1 MVTFT
6 TNTSERAVELLE
18 RSEHVASLAEALESS
33 GTEARGRLVL
43 ISGEAGVGKTAL
55 LRTFCDESA
64 GSSRVLWG
72 ACDSL
77 FTPRPLGPFV
87 DIAAQTG
94 GELEEIVHRDAKPYE
109 VAGAVIR
116 ELDREAP
123 TIVVL
128 DDLHWADE
136 ATLDVLTVVGRR
148 IGALAGTLVLA
159 AYRDD
164 ELDAAHVLRV
174 VLGEL
179 ARGEDASR
187 LHVDPLSLEAVAQL
201 AEAHSV
207 EPGELYRRTEGN
219 PFYVTEVLAAG
230 GQAIPA
236 TVRDAVLARA
246 GRLSPSAR
254 GVLEAV
260 AVVPLGCERRLLER
274 LARDAT
280 DHLGE
285 CLVSGILRDE
295 GATVRFRH
303 ELARLALEETIDPG
317 RRLLL
322 HRAAL
327 GALFDAPGDLE
338 MARLAHHAE
347 AAGDAEAVLRFAPA
361 AGARASALGAHREAG
376 AQYERA
382 LRFADGAPLET
393 QAELLE
399 QFSNESYLTDD
410 FDTAI
415 EATERALECY
425 RSLGDVRREGA
436 TLGLLSRLLW
446 CPGRT
451 AESAAAAHQAVVVLE
466 QLPPGP
472 ELAMAYSNLA
482 SGYVNLEDSARGA
495 VWGTRAIE
503 LADRIGEEEV
513 LIHALNNVGTSELLA
528 GEVEGREK
536 LERSFALAR
545 EAGLDS
551 HAGRALIHLVWAA
564 TRTRRY
570 DLAVPDLEFA
580 LEYCRERD
588 LELWSQHLVADQ
600 ARIALDLG
608 RWDDAAESAS
618 TVLREPRT
626 SIAVPVVQAL
636 CILGLLRARRGDP
649 GAWDALDEARGIG
662 KPSGGLQEVAPIA
675 AARAE
680 ALWLDD
686 GLDPEAVGEA
696 TDAVF
701 EIAKERSSTWVA
713 GELACWRRR
722 AGIDEPAPDAA
733 EPFAL
738 QLAGDWKSAHDYWS
752 RIGCPYEAA
761 LALVDSGEEKPLRE
775 AFEELNRLGAT
786 RAAAVVVRR
795 LRGRG
800 ARGLPRGPRPATRS
814 NPAGLTAREQE
825 VLVLVAQGLRNGDIA
840 GRLVVSRK
848 TVDHHVSAILRKLAV
863 GTRGEAAARAGGLGL
878 LAQDR

>member
-1 MVTFT
+1 
-6 TNTSERAVELLE
+6 
-18 RSEHVASLAEALESS
+18 
-33 GTEARGRLVL
+33 
-43 ISGEAGVGKTAL
+43 
-55 LRTFCDESA
+55 
-64 GSSRVLWG
+64 
-72 ACDSL
+72 
-77 FTPRPLGPFV
+77 
-87 DIAAQTG
+87 
-94 GELEEIVHRDAKPYE
+94 
-109 VAGAVIR
+109 
-116 ELDREAP
+116 
-123 TIVVL
+123 
-128 DDLHWADE
+128 
-136 ATLDVLTVVGRR
+136 
-148 IGALAGTLVLA
+148 
-159 AYRDD
+159 
-164 ELDAAHVLRV
+164 
-174 VLGEL
+174 
-179 ARGEDASR
+179 
-187 LHVDPLSLEAVAQL
+187 
-201 AEAHSV
+201 
-207 EPGELYRRTEGN
+207 
-219 PFYVTEVLAAG
+219 
-230 GQAIPA
+230 
-236 TVRDAVLARA
+236 
-246 GRLSPSAR
+246 
-254 GVLEAV
+254 
-260 AVVPLGCERRLLER
+260 
-274 LARDAT
+274 
-280 DHLGE
+280 
-285 CLVSGILRDE
+285 
-295 GATVRFRH
+295 
-303 ELARLALEETIDPG
+303 
-317 RRLLL
+317 
-322 HRAAL
+322 
-327 GALFDAPGDLE
+327 
-338 MARLAHHAE
+338 
-347 AAGDAEAVLRFAPA
+347 
-361 AGARASALGAHREAG
+361 
-376 AQYERA
+376 
-382 LRFADGAPLET
+382 
-393 QAELLE
+393 
-399 QFSNESYLTDD
+399 
-410 FDTAI
+410 
-415 EATERALECY
+415 
-425 RSLGDVRREGA
+425 
-436 TLGLLSRLLW
+436 
-446 CPGRT
+446 
-451 AESAAAAHQAVVVLE
+451 
-466 QLPPGP
+466 
-472 ELAMAYSNLA
+472 MAYSNLA
-482 SGYVNLEDSARGA
+482 SGYVNLEDSARGV